1 MKNSK
6 YFFILVFAG
15 FFIGCNTTP
24 ENPVQFANPA
34 SPNSVYPNL
43 YNVGDQL
50 YMSWITQSDNK
61 NHSLNYAS
69 YSDNEWTTPKTIAT
83 DSTWFVNWADFPS
96 VIADKNGPIA
106 AHWLNLKNPGPLA
119 YDVQISTVDDSNGW
133 TDAFIPHDDGTST
146 EHGFVSMIPWDNGS
160 FLAVWLDGRQT
171 EGRSD
176 EDYYE
181 LDNAMT
187 LRGAII
193 SSSGTIQQR
202 FLIDDAVCDCCPTSL
217 VKTTDGAV
225 VAYRNRTNNEIRDI
239 YTSQFN
245 GEEWTSPKAV
255 YDDGWK
261 IGACPVNGPKLAAE
275 DSLVAIAWHTGTNGN
290 PTAKYAYSMD
300 NGTSFSEPVILN
312 KGTSL
317 GRVDAEIYRGISYL
331 SWMEKTGTQTTL
343 KLASFKKDK
352 TITKAKTIA
361 KLNESRRTGFPQM
374 EQSGNNLI
382 FAWTNPDTAQTQV
395 ITKKMSLTP

>member
-6 YFFILVFAG
+6 HFLLFILVGLFV
-15 FFIGCNTTP
+15 GCNTTP
-24 ENPVQFANPA
+24 ENAEQFSNPTA
-34 SPNSVYPNL
+34 SNSVYPHL
-43 YNVGDQL
+43 YSTGDQL
-50 YMSWITQSDNK
+50 YMSWITK
-61 NHSLNYAS
+61 NDGKTHSLNYAS
-69 YSDNEWTTPKTIAT
+69 YSKDEWSTPKTIAA

-96 VIADKNGPIA
+96 IIADENGPIA

-119 YDVQISTVDDSNGW
+119 YDVLISTVKSNDW
-133 TDAFIPHDDGTST
+133 TDTIIPHNDGTST
-146 EHGFVSMIPWDNGS
+146 EHGFVSMIPWDSNS

-176 EDYYE
+176 EDYYNI
-181 LDNAMT
+181 DNAMT
-187 LRGAII
+187 LRGALINRNGNI
-193 SSSGTIQQR
+193 EQQ
-202 FLIDDAVCDCCPTSL
+202 FLIDNAVCDCCPTSL
-217 VKTTDGAV
+217 VKTSDGAI

-245 GEEWTSPKAV
+245 GKEWTNPKVV
-255 YDDGWK
+255 YKDGWE

-290 PTAKYAYSMD
+290 PTAKYAYSMN

-331 SWMEKTGTQTTL
+331 SWMEKTEAKTML
-343 KLASFKKDK
+343 KMASFNKDK
-352 TITKAKTIA
+352 PITKPNTVAN
-361 KLNESRRTGFPQM
+361 LNESRSTGFPQM
-374 EQSGNNLI
+374 EQIENNLI
-382 FAWTNPDTAQTQV
+382 FAWTNPDSAQTEV
-395 ITKKMSLTP
+395 ITKKMAISP

>member
-1 MKNSK
+1 
-6 YFFILVFAG
+6 
-15 FFIGCNTTP
+15 
-24 ENPVQFANPA
+24 
-34 SPNSVYPNL
+34 
-43 YNVGDQL
+43 
-50 YMSWITQSDNK
+50 MSWITQSDNK

-331 SWMEKTGTQTTL
+331 SWMEKTGNQTTL
-343 KLASFKKDK
+343 KLASFNKDK
-352 TITKAKTIA
+352 TITKSKTIA